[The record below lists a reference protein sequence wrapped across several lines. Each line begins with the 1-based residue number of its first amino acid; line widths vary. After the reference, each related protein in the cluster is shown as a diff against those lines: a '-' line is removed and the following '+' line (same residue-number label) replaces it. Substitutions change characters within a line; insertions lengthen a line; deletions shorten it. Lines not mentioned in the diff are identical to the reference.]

1 MTNKTTEKLFTE
13 EFLQDLMFLI
23 DNVNIQ
29 EEYGETVVNTPTFDD
44 PYRYECDEDLE
55 YLCFKFEDLLED
67 MQEKINNYFNIN
79 ISTQGFHNFLYENQK
94 TESCD
99 LEAKLNE
106 YLQDYFD

>member
-67 MQEKINNYFNIN
+67 MQEKINNYFNIDFDRF
-79 ISTQGFHNFLYENQK
+79 GDFLYENQN

-99 LEAKLNE
+99 LEAKFNE

>member
-1 MTNKTTEKLFTE
+1 MTNKTTKELFTK

-67 MQEKINNYFNIN
+67 MQEKINNYFNIDFDYF
-79 ISTQGFHNFLYENQK
+79 GDFLYENQN